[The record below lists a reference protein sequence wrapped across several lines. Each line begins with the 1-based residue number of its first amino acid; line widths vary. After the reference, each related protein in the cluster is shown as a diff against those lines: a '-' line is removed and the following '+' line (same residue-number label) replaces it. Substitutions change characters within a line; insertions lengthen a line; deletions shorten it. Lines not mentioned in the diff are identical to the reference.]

1 MKVVVFCFFVLFEEQ
16 EDARAYFL
24 KSASSLNMSSSDSLL
39 LSCLYRGE
47 KRAPLSKVPEA
58 SLNTSLQGEI
68 NVLFFCFVFVVEK
81 GHISV
86 SHW

>member
-1 MKVVVFCFFVLFEEQ
+1 MKVVLFCFFVLFEEQ
-16 EDARAYFL
+16 EDVRAYFL

-58 SLNTSLQGEI
+58 SLNTGLQGEI
-68 NVLFFCFVFVVEK
+68 NILFFLFCFFGGE